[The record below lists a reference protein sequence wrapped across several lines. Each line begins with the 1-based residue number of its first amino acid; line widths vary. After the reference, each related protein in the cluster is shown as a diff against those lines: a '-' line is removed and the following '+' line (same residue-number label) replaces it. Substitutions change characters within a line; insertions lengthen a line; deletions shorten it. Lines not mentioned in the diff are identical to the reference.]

1 MQPASGKPAMQ
12 NNRSWIPFLLIAP
25 SVVFLTLLFMVP
37 LIQTIWLSGT
47 ADGAPSLENYQR
59 MVNDLNFAGAVRNTF
74 LLTLVVVPIQ
84 VAIALAMGS
93 MVAKVGV
100 GRETILWVWTIP
112 LGVSDLA
119 AGLVWLAILQNTGYL
134 NSLLLFLGLID
145 HETPWLTYETPVAL
159 FLAIAAAEIWRG
171 TAIVMIIIVAGLN
184 QVPKE
189 FAEAAEI
196 FGAGRW
202 TRFRRITLPLIRP
215 ALQSALILRTVLAFE
230 VFAVVYALGG
240 RNFPVLVGEAYT
252 WQNQNQSYG
261 VAAAYAVLIMVIS
274 LAATL
279 VYLKAVKVDPERLP

>member
-1 MQPASGKPAMQ
+1 MQ

-84 VAIALAMGS
+84 IVIALAMGS
-93 MVAKVGV
+93 MVAKVGA
-100 GRETILWVWTIP
+100 GRETILWVWTVP
-112 LGVSDLA
+112 LGISDLA
-119 AGLVWLAILQNTGYL
+119 AGLVWLSILQNSGYL
-134 NSLLLFLGLID
+134 NSLLLSLGLISRQ
-145 HETPWLTYETPVAL
+145 TGWLSYETPVAL
-159 FLAIAAAEIWRG
+159 FFAIAVAEIWRG

-189 FAEAAEI
+189 FGEAAEI

-202 TRFRRITLPLIRP
+202 TRFRRITLPLIKP

-252 WQNQNQSYG
+252 WQNQNQNYG